1 MAKIEIPPQKVVRLR
16 LAPGSPEVVGR
27 VLSSDGETLL
37 VEMPEELSPP
47 DEPVVIDFVANN
59 YFLRG
64 ETAIKA
70 TYGRW
75 WFLTLPEEEAC
86 ERVQRRTFVRIF
98 FDGSAVA
105 MPVTAAGEPNGEM
118 TTVQIANL
126 SADGCYAYSEADFD
140 SGDHL
145 MVFLTIPG
153 LPTTSMICRV
163 VRARREERGGWYGL
177 RFDGIPSAFQEELA
191 AFIDREI
198 ALNAQL
204 GRDIT
209 SPVG

>member
-16 LAPGSPEVVGR
+16 LEEGGPEYIGR
-27 VLSSDGETLL
+27 VLSCDEETLL
-37 VEMPEELSPP
+37 VELPVDLPVPET
-47 DEPVVIDFVANN
+47 PVVLDFVANN
-59 YFLRG
+59 YFLRAESG
-64 ETAIKA
+64 VRA

-75 WFLTLPEEEAC
+75 WFLELPEAEAC

-118 TTVQIANL
+118 TTIQIANL
-126 SADGCYAYSEADFD
+126 SADGCYAYSEADFE

-153 LPTTSMICRV
+153 LPTTSMICRI
-163 VRARREERGGWYGL
+163 VRARREELGGWYGL
-177 RFDGIPSAFQEELA
+177 RFDGIPSSFQEELA
-191 AFIDREI
+191 NFIDREI
-198 ALNAQL
+198 ALNAEL